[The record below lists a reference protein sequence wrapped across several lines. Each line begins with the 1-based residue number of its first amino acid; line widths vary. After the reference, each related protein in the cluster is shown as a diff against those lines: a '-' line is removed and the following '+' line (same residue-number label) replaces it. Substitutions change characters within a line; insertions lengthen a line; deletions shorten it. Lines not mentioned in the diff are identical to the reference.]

1 MIFLFLKSEI
11 FKLEF
16 HEEFDLECRALFFG
30 IR

>member
-1 MIFLFLKSEI
+1 MIFLFLRCEI

-16 HEEFDLECRALFFG
+16 HEELDLECRALCFG